1 MRVVI
6 FGASGGVG
14 KHLVQLAVDQGHTV
28 TTVTRLR
35 IEHPSVKSVVDDVL
49 RPGCFDDH
57 VGGHDVVLSSLGL
70 KRSNPA
76 NPWSALV
83 SPADFCSRTAAALV
97 AAMKKHGV
105 PRVIAVSAA
114 GVAESAP
121 RMNLLM
127 KFMVATSNVGAG
139 YRDLAIME
147 RIYAESGLE
156 WSCPRPVRLTDGPLS
171 NKVRVIEGFPMN
183 AAISRVDVAAFMLG
197 QVQGPIGDRLAS
209 ITGN

>member
-14 KHLVQLAVDQGHTV
+14 KHLVHLAVEQGHTV
-28 TTVTRLR
+28 TTVTRTK
-35 IEHPSVKSVVDDVL
+35 IAAPPGPGAGINVVVDDVL

-76 NPWSALV
+76 NPWSELV
-83 SPADFCSRTAAALV
+83 SPTDFCSRTATALV
-97 AAMKKHGV
+97 AAMKKHKV

-114 GVAESAP
+114 GVAESAV

-147 RIYAESGLE
+147 RIYADSALE
-156 WSCPRPVRLTDGPLS
+156 WSCPRPVRLTDGPLTS
-171 NKVRVIEGFPMN
+171 KVRIIDGFPMK
-183 AAISRVDVAAFMLG
+183 AAISRVD
-197 QVQGPIGDRLAS
+197 IDS
-209 ITGN
+209 K